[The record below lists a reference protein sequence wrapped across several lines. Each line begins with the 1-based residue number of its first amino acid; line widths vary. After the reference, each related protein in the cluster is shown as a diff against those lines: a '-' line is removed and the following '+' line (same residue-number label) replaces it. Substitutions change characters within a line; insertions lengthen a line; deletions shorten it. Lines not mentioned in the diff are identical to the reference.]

1 MRRLITAAGGA
12 VAVAGCVA
20 GLLYLGPATESP
32 TATAPAATAPAG
44 GAPGGSVPVGGAP
57 AGDALAAGALDTAR
71 KRTETYPRDPVGWA
85 ALAGAEIEQAR
96 TTMDAARLEAA
107 DRALRRSL
115 ALDRTGNYAAD
126 VGRGQLANARHQF
139 AQGREHGLRA
149 TRMAPD
155 RPDGYA
161 VLADAEIQLGHYQ
174 AARAAAQRLLDLAPA
189 SGAYS
194 RAAYDLETNG
204 RPADAAIALKRAVD
218 SASTTGE
225 RAFAQTRLGD
235 LAWSRGELDR
245 AAKHYRYALS
255 TEPDYPYAVAGT
267 ARVLAARGEP
277 DKALDAYERLAA
289 RTPLPQFLLEAVELR
304 ASMSKASKAAKA
316 GAGDSRPG
324 GEAAALAAQ
333 VRLLRADGGPVDPY
347 LALFAADHGDPA
359 VAVELM
365 RGEWKRTRSVITA
378 DALAWALH
386 RDGRDGEALE
396 YARRAAATGWDNA
409 LFRYHRGAIE
419 HALGLPGARRHLRE
433 ALETNPYFSPYHAAR
448 AQELTRK

>member
-12 VAVAGCVA
+12 AAVAGCVA

-32 TATAPAATAPAG
+32 AATAPAAVAPAG
-44 GAPGGSVPVGGAP
+44 GAPAMGAP
-57 AGDALAAGALDTAR
+57 SAGGLDTAR
-71 KRTETYPRDPVGWA
+71 KRTEAYPRDPVGWA
-85 ALAGAEIEQAR
+85 SLARAEIDRAR
-96 TTMDAARLEAA
+96 TTLDAARLEAA

-115 ALDRTGNYAAD
+115 ALDGTRNYAAV
-126 VGRGQLANARHQF
+126 VGRGQLANARHLF

-161 VLADAEIQLGHYQ
+161 VLADAEIQLGHYP
-174 AARAAAQRLLDLAPA
+174 AARAAAQRLLDLAPGSA
-189 SGAYS
+189 AYA
-194 RAAYDLETNG
+194 RAAYDLETND
-204 RPADAAIALKRAVD
+204 RPADAAIALERAVD
-218 SASTTGE
+218 SASTTDE

-235 LAWSRGELDR
+235 LAWSRGDLDR
-245 AAKHYRYALS
+245 AATYYRYALD
-255 TEPDYPYAVAGT
+255 TEPEYPYAVAGT

-277 DKALDAYERLAA
+277 DKALDAYEGLAE

-304 ASMSKASKAAKA
+304 ASMD
-316 GAGDSRPG
+316 GAGGSRPG
-324 GEAAALAAQ
+324 GSGPGDSRTGGAEAALAAQ
-333 VRLLRADGGPVDPY
+333 VRLLRADGGPVDPQ

-359 VAVELM
+359 AAVELM
-365 RGEWKRTRSVITA
+365 RGEWARTRGVITA

-386 RDGRDGEALE
+386 RDGRSREALE

-419 HALGLPGARRHLRE
+419 QSLGLPGARRHVRE
-433 ALETNPYFSPYHAAR
+433 ALETNPYFSPYHAVLAR
-448 AQELTRK
+448 ELTRK